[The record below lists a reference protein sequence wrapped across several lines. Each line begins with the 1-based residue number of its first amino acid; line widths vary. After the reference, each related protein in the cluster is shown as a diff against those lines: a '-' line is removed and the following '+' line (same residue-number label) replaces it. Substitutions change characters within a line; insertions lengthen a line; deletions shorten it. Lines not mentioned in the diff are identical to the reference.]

1 MNADVYTHFR
11 TDYLHSM
18 SRGDTD
24 ITVRVLLNR
33 INGVGLGQ
41 TTVYATGDES
51 NASTTDERGRCRVR
65 LRNTKP
71 GDPVTLALKRD
82 KFTVVDP
89 GQLRITVPT
98 ATAE

>member
-1 MNADVYTHFR
+1 
-11 TDYLHSM
+11 M

-71 GDPVTLALKRD
+71 GDPVALALKRD